1 MYTLEQYEALNSAI
15 AIGAT
20 EVQYSDKKVTY
31 RSVSDMLRIKGL
43 MEIDLFPSMAKS
55 NLQNR
60 RKFVQ
65 YNRGTDEHN
74 R

>member
-31 RSVSDMLRIKGL
+31 RSVADMLRIKGL
-43 MEIDLFPSMAKS
+43 MENDLFPTAAKV
-55 NLQNR
+55 NLLNR

-65 YNRGTDEHN
+65 YNRGTDGST